1 MLESCSETSKN
12 RKVRVQYINLGG
24 RVAVIIIKVLILL
37 SYDINIILSYK

>member
-1 MLESCSETSKN
+1 MFRNEQKPQSQSA
-12 RKVRVQYINLGG
+12 VNLGG